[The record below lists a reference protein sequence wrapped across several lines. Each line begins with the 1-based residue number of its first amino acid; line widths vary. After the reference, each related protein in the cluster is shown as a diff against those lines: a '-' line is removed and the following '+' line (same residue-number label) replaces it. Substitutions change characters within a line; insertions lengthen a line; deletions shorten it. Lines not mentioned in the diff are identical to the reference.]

1 MSNYALHI
9 FNKMQLEKI
18 FFEYWQKKYLIFKG
32 INEIIDQQLIF
43 SAIAAQKMMK
53 IRLYEQTVR

>member
-18 FFEYWQKKYLIFKG
+18 FFEYWQKTYLIFKG
-32 INEIIDQQLIF
+32 INEIIEQQLIF
-43 SAIAAQKMMK
+43 SAISAQKKDENMF
-53 IRLYEQTVR
+53 E

>member
-18 FFEYWQKKYLIFKG
+18 FFEYWQKTHMGFKD
-32 INEIIDQQLIF
+32 INEIIEQQLIF
-43 SAIAAQKMMK
+43 QQFLAQKMMK
-53 IRLYEQTVR
+53 ICLNEQTVR